1 MKGYFNEK
9 WKIGATSYELAK
21 KSNKIMPRRSGSLSC
36 QSDKKFSEHLKP
48 VDEKKLIRTQ
58 AIDTPKDK
66 THNS

>member
-1 MKGYFNEK
+1 MKNG
-9 WKIGATSYELAK
+9 
-21 KSNKIMPRRSGSLSC
+21 KSGHQAVSLRKTNKIMPRRSGSLSC
-36 QSDKKFSEHLKP
+36 QSDNKFSEHLKP

>member
-1 MKGYFNEK
+1 MKNG
-9 WKIGATSYELAK
+9 
-21 KSNKIMPRRSGSLSC
+21 KSGQQAMNLRKTNKIMPRRSDSLSC